1 MRKVVSGVILALLVF
16 TSLTSM
22 FSVQLISAGEEAH
35 DLDVSLDCPPFLELG
50 DTALLNATVHNIG
63 LNNEINVELQL
74 LINDAVVSSI
84 LIPELL
90 TEESYTLIYSWTPTV
105 IGTYNI
111 TAYAPPVSGE
121 NITTNNFSLSTCA
134 VFLAVPGDLDHDGV
148 VGLSDLVL
156 LAQAYGSK
164 PGDQN
169 WNPLADL
176 AYPWDEIGLTDLL
189 TLASYY
195 GKHNA

>member
-1 MRKVVSGVILALLVF
+1 
-16 TSLTSM
+16 
-22 FSVQLISAGEEAH
+22 
-35 DLDVSLDCPPFLELG
+35 
-50 DTALLNATVHNIG
+50 
-63 LNNEINVELQL
+63 
-74 LINDAVVSSI
+74 
-84 LIPELL
+84 
-90 TEESYTLIYSWTPTV
+90 
-105 IGTYNI
+105 
-111 TAYAPPVSGE
+111 
-121 NITTNNFSLSTCA
+121 LSTCV

-176 AYPWDEIGLTDLL
+176 AYPWEEVGLTDLL